1 MNGLSSLDPA
11 AASNFENIWPVN
23 QIFNGL
29 VQLDDSMVI
38 RPCIAKSYSLS
49 EDGLEYSFYLR
60 NDVYFHDNLCFKK
73 GKGRQVI
80 AKDFVFSFERLF
92 DSKVSSAISLLEF
105 IDRSEKS
112 NYKGFIAINDTLLK
126 IYLKKPF

>member
-49 EDGLEYSFYLR
+49 EDGLEYCFYLR
-60 NDVYFHDNLCFKK
+60 NDVYFHDNLCFEK
-73 GKGRQVI
+73 GKGRKVI
-80 AKDFVFSFERLF
+80 AKDFVYSFAYMLKSSLCSSYNYLF
-92 DSKVSSAISLLEF
+92 F
-105 IDRSEKS
+105 I
-112 NYKGFIAINDTLLK
+112 KGT
-126 IYLKKPF
+126 